1 MGVTGPE
8 RSGGAGH
15 HGLSPGVGRP
25 ERSGGRLTRVA
36 AAAAHFGRD
45 LEFDLGR
52 IGKIIEDARASGVA
66 LLVLPDAALGGYLAD
81 LRHPDPEALPPALK
95 PDDPLLDRIA
105 AMAGAMTVCVGYCEA
120 DGDDRFNAAVCLSG
134 DGVLG
139 RHRKVHLP
147 AGEAVAYRPG
157 DNFAAF
163 DTPVGR
169 LGMLIDYDKTFP
181 ESARTLAIDGAEVLA
196 CLSAWPASIT
206 NRAPKITQ
214 DRQSWL
220 FDLYDCARA
229 AENQV
234 VLVSANQTGS
244 MGGLRF
250 LGQAKVVGPGGNI
263 LARTWGKAG
272 LAVAELDI
280 AGELAQARRV
290 LRHIGERRPSAYR
303 CD

>member
-1 MGVTGPE
+1 MSVT
-8 RSGGAGH
+8 
-15 HGLSPGVGRP
+15 
-25 ERSGGRLTRVA
+25 RLA

-52 IGKIIEDARASGVA
+52 IGKLIDDARASGAA

-81 LRHPDPEALPPALK
+81 LRHPDPQALPPALK
-95 PDDPLLDRIA
+95 PDDPVLQRLA
-105 AMAGAMTVCVGYCEA
+105 AMAGDMVVCVGYCEA
-120 DGDDRFNAAVCLSG
+120 DGNDRYNAAVCLTG

-147 AGEAVAYRPG
+147 AGEAVAYRAG
-157 DNFAAF
+157 DGFAAF
-163 DTPVGR
+163 DTPFGR
-169 LGMLIDYDKTFP
+169 MGMLIDYDKTFP
-181 ESARTLAIDGAEVLA
+181 ESARSLALDGAQIIA
-196 CLSAWPASIT
+196 CLSAWPASLT
-206 NRAPKITQ
+206 NRAPRIVQ

-234 VLVSANQTGS
+234 VLVSANQTGAMS
-244 MGGLRF
+244 GMRF

-263 LARTWGKAG
+263 LARTWSKAG

-280 AGELAQARRV
+280 AEQIANARRV
-290 LRHIGERRPSAYR
+290 LRHLDERRPGTYR
-303 CD
+303 GVA

>member
-1 MGVTGPE
+1 VTV
-8 RSGGAGH
+8 A
-15 HGLSPGVGRP
+15 
-25 ERSGGRLTRVA
+25 RLA

-45 LEFDLGR
+45 LEFDLR
-52 IGKIIEDARASGVA
+52 RAGKLISDAREAGAA

-81 LRHPDPEALPPALK
+81 LRHPDPDALPPALK
-95 PDDPLLDRIA
+95 PDDPALVAVA
-105 AMAGAMTVCVGYCEA
+105 ALARDMVVCIGYCEA
-120 DGDDRFNAAVCLSG
+120 DGEDRYNAAVCVTG

-147 AGEAVAYRPG
+147 AGEIAAYQPG
-157 DNFAAF
+157 DGFAAF

-181 ESARTLAIDGAEVLA
+181 ESARSLALDGAQILA
-196 CLSAWPASIT
+196 CLSAWPTSIT
-206 NRAPKITQ
+206 NRAPRLNQ

-234 VLVSANQTGS
+234 VLVSANQTGA

-263 LARTWGKAG
+263 LARTWSKAG
-272 LAVAELDI
+272 LAVAELDV
-280 AGELAQARRV
+280 AEQVALARQV
-290 LRHIGERRPSAYR
+290 LRHLDERRPASYQGLL
-303 CD
+303 